1 MMTRRLP
8 LVVVFLLL
16 SLSSASG
23 QEGARGPEQLG
34 TVVFPT
40 SCRPEVQADFNRAVA
55 LLHSFWFEAA
65 GKAFGEVAAA
75 DPGCGMAHWGTAMTV
90 LGNPFTGPPA
100 PKALAEGAA
109 ALAKARAAGVKTPRE
124 RDYLAALAAFYQDAE
139 RVEHR
144 ARALAYE
151 KAMEA
156 LAARYPDDRE
166 AAVFYA
172 LALNATALPS
182 DKTYGNHIL
191 G

>member
-90 LGNPFTGPPA
+90 LGNPFTWPPA

-109 ALAKARAAGVKTPRE
+109 ALGQARAAGV
-124 RDYLAALAAFYQDAE
+124 
-139 RVEHR
+139 
-144 ARALAYE
+144 
-151 KAMEA
+151 
-156 LAARYPDDRE
+156 
-166 AAVFYA
+166 
-172 LALNATALPS
+172 
-182 DKTYGNHIL
+182 
-191 G
+191 